1 MNRRHRSNPK
11 VRRKFQRFILLGLL
25 SLVIASVLPTRTFAY
40 EGDHYTWTYY
50 LALHVGYTKRQ
61 AFQIASGAYAI
72 DWDPDTGPMEATPG
86 DAIYG
91 ARHPG
96 ITGTS
101 HPQIA
106 MIWTRFHAFAETN
119 YVGVGNEV
127 EKARERDRGRLWA
140 LATQQRN
147 PGPLIHF
154 TQDYYSHF
162 EFDNVRGHAVLGH
175 KPDFISNDPDYKA
188 RSMTKDTVAALQRF
202 MREVLGGSPKEPDW
216 ARIWE
221 VLDRVA
227 QADPVPNVL
236 YPGNF
241 NPSGGTG
248 SPSLSRSMS
257 VINRAVEEDEAS
269 GRLVRFPDPAY
280 NPMIP
285 AKWYQYAFDAEGR
298 VNDAL
303 YPVEKPQFELGK
315 DQVEVTPV
323 DDNNFKIKLRLTYRL
338 SGLLSLKDGNGQP
351 FLSPL
356 PVYEK
361 QELTDFPQSP
371 KTATFERG
379 NGEFTTEIEIQRGRS
394 QLERGVTC
402 TFTIH
407 AHGFEPR
414 SKQLTIPVPADTQ
427 GAQDCKALIGQ
438 AQQLLGTGDAEKAAV
453 LLEEAKQRCAGMHQN
468 LKDLLDQTR
477 KQLEEQVDKIVND
490 AQQSINKCEHE
501 GALRLAQRLQQID
514 PNHPWLAVKLPELE
528 AQADAQQQARQYLR
542 PGLEAI
548 QRKDL
553 DGAIASLRQARGVAG
568 VPQCLLDQINKLLGE
583 LELHKNFIKL
593 SQQVEEATKKCDYKE
608 AARVVG
614 DIARLTPRED
624 YMTNWLNTNLP
635 KLAELQNSERRAVE
649 LANRAEALT
658 NQADAA
664 STTEPVDWA
673 RVMTLVQDAMKALTN
688 ADTEAPKCSSE
699 RQRMEA
705 LRQRLMAIQRR
716 KTAQIVTSIVLLIDT
731 SGSMGDNNKIN
742 QAKQAAR
749 IAARQV
755 SKTVE
760 IAVLNFDG
768 GCDAGTVKYA
778 APFTTDINILL
789 AAIDRLAPGGG
800 TPMYLATGVAVEYA
814 KKQGRGKQR
823 SVILLSDGADTCQ
836 GQKAQAA
843 AAIRSSNIPVST
855 IGYDVGNNATAQNE
869 LGEIAGLTGGRTFS
883 ASAADPR
890 EIIRA
895 VRDAMLPSLIKDAD
909 IGGAAASY
917 FNQAKLLVQQQNL
930 SGALLQLQQAHRL
943 APDSPNLNFNLSL
956 LYEAQDQLIP
966 AVNYA
971 NNYLKLAPSAPDRAD
986 VETRVSEIQQELQ
999 RNPRMMVDPSSC
1011 SDVHSWAQA
1020 EQSAAKRAR
1029 DVARRQAVLEIL
1041 IATQRGECEKARQL
1055 AVGYKQRYP

>member
-1 MNRRHRSNPK
+1 MNRHHCSNRK
-11 VRRKFQRFILLGLL
+11 VRRKLHQFILLGLS
-25 SLVIASVLPTRTFAY
+25 SLLIASVWPTRAFAY

-72 DWDPDTGPMEATPG
+72 DWDKDTGPMEATPG

-106 MIWTRFHAFAETN
+106 IIWSKFHAFAEAN

-127 EKARERDRGRLWA
+127 EKARVRDRELLWA
-140 LATQQRN
+140 LAKQQRN
-147 PGPLIHF
+147 PGPLLHF
-154 TQDYYSHF
+154 AQDYHSHF
-162 EFDNVRGHAVLGH
+162 DFDNVRGHAVLGH
-175 KPDFISNDPDYKA
+175 KPDFISNDPHYKA
-188 RSMTKDTVAALQRF
+188 RSMTKDTVAWLQRF

-241 NPSGGTG
+241 NPYGGTG

-269 GRLVRFPDPAY
+269 GRLRPFPDPAY

-285 AKWYQYAFDAEGR
+285 AKWYQYAFDADGR

-315 DQVEVTPV
+315 EQVEVTPI
-323 DDNNFKIKLRLTYRL
+323 DDNNFKIKLRLTYKL
-338 SGLLSLKDGNGQP
+338 AGLLSLRDGNGQS

-361 QELTDFPQSP
+361 QVLSDTPQYP

-379 NGEFTTEIEIQRGRS
+379 NGEFTIEIEIQRGRS
-394 QLERGVTC
+394 QLERGVTW
-402 TFTIH
+402 TGTID
-407 AHGFEPR
+407 AHGFESQ
-414 SKQLTIPVPADTQ
+414 SKQVTIPVPADTQ
-427 GAQDCKALIGQ
+427 AAQDCKALI
-438 AQQLLGTGDAEKAAV
+438 ARSQQLMSAGDPEKAAV
-453 LLEEAKQRCAGMHQN
+453 LLEEAKQKCAGMHQN
-468 LKDLLDQTR
+468 LADQLNQTR
-477 KQLEEQVDKIVND
+477 KELEEEIDKIVND
-490 AQQSINKCEHE
+490 AQESINNCKYEE
-501 GALRLAQRLQQID
+501 ALGLAQRLQQIN
-514 PNHPWLAVKLPELE
+514 PNPPWLAVKLAQLELD
-528 AQADAQQQARQYLR
+528 ADAQRQAREYLR

-553 DGAIASLRQARGVAG
+553 DAAIASLRQARGVPG
-568 VPQCLLDQINKLLGE
+568 VPKCMLDQIKKLLGE
-583 LELHKNFIKL
+583 LERHKHFIEL
-593 SQQVEEATKKCDYKE
+593 SEKVEQATKKCDYKE
-608 AARVVG
+608 TARVAG
-614 DIARLTPRED
+614 EIARLSPRED
-624 YMTNWLNTNLP
+624 YATNWLNTNLP
-635 KLAELQNSERRAVE
+635 KLAELQNRERRAINLINEAE
-649 LANRAEALT
+649 LVA
-658 NQADAA
+658 NQADVAA
-664 STTEPVDWA
+664 STEPVDWN
-673 RVMTLVQDAMKALTN
+673 RVVALVQQALKAL
-688 ADTEAPKCSSE
+688 ADADQVAPKCLSD

-705 LRQRLMAIQRR
+705 IRLRLLEIQRR
-716 KTAQIVTSIVLLIDT
+716 KKPQIATSIVLLIDT
-731 SGSMGDNNKIN
+731 SGSMRDNNKIN
-742 QAKQAAR
+742 QAKEAAR
-749 IAARQV
+749 ISARQV

-768 GCDAGTVKYA
+768 GCDAGALKYT
-778 APFTTDINILL
+778 APFTTDLNVLL
-789 AAIDRLAPGGG
+789 SAIDRLAPGGG
-800 TPMYLATGVAVEYA
+800 TPMYFATGLAVEYA
-814 KKQGRGKQR
+814 TKQARGKQR

-843 AAIRSSNIPVST
+843 AAIRTSNIPVST
-855 IGYDVGNNATAQNE
+855 IGYDVGNNAAAQNE
-869 LGEIAGLTGGRTFS
+869 LREIAGLTGGRTFS

-895 VRDAMLPSLIKDAD
+895 VRDAMLPSLIKGAD
-909 IGGAAASY
+909 VGGPAAGY
-917 FNQAKLLVQQQNL
+917 FNQATMLVQQQNL
-930 SGALLQLQQAHRL
+930 NGALLQLQQAHRL
-943 APDSPNLNFNLSL
+943 APDSPNVNFNLSL
-956 LYEAQDQLIP
+956 LHEAQDQLIP

-971 NNYLKLAPSAPDRAD
+971 NNYLNLAPSAPDRPD
-986 VETRVSEIQQELQ
+986 VENRISEIQQELQ
-999 RNPRMMVDPSSC
+999 RNPRMMVDSSSC
-1011 SDVHSWAQA
+1011 PDMLAWAQA
-1020 EQSAAKRAR
+1020 EQNAVKRGR
-1029 DVARRQAVLEIL
+1029 DVARRQDVLEIL

-1055 AVGYKQRYP
+1055 AAGYKRRYP